1 MKQYA
6 LAIKVVLHA
15 GAEERECMNRSG
27 KLALVVCMS
36 AMLGAV
42 NCTGALAADAA
53 FGADIENWTEE
64 DWRSVAMADDSKV
77 MTGVVIREAAS
88 KKSRAAGYFYPG
100 AAAAVVNKGEEWT
113 EIRSGSVQGF
123 VKNRYLVFGEEA
135 KEAAL
140 RYGTRGVTANW
151 DEVYVFEQADADS
164 NIMGT
169 LGEGYKMEL
178 LADDGHWLTVKKGA
192 EDSVYVSS
200 EDVSKVLLLD
210 TAVPA
215 DGESVQAASA
225 VWHDEGSRASGE
237 ARNSQDSAPAEE
249 VYDAGAAEAVSTG
262 SEEYHEDAVQASYA
276 EQEYYDSGA
285 EAADSTYEDS
295 ESSYSADQN
304 MAVAKVSDDAHVQYL
319 YETYVEAQD
328 AAMNPVSDEDAQIKA
343 DAAVAAY
350 QNYVDAANGTDSG
363 SSDSYDSSYSSDSY
377 ESSDSSGS
385 DVYVLDSS
393 YEDSSSDSYSTESYS
408 TESYSTDSYST
419 ESYSNSYGDY
429 SDLDLLA
436 AIIYC
441 EAGNQCYD
449 GKVAVGAVVMNR
461 VKSSSFPNTVAEVL
475 DQAGQ
480 FSPASSGRLQNAIAN
495 GIPSEC
501 YSAAQDALN
510 GVDPVPGALYF
521 NTSSGTTKLGDHYFS

>member
-1 MKQYA
+1 MP
-6 LAIKVVLHA
+6 LAITGVLRD

-27 KLALVVCMS
+27 KLALIVCMS

-77 MTGVVIREAAS
+77 MTGVVVREAAS
-88 KKSRAAGYFYPG
+88 KKSRAAGYLYPG

-123 VKNRYLVFGEEA
+123 VRNRYLVFGEEA

-140 RYGTRGVTANW
+140 RYGTEGVTANW
-151 DEVYVFEQADADS
+151 DEVHVFEQADADS

-178 LADDGHWLTVKKGA
+178 LADDGHWLTVKKGT

-225 VWHDEGSRASGE
+225 VWYDEGSKPSGE
-237 ARNSQDSAPAEE
+237 AQASAPAED
-249 VYDAGAAEAVSTG
+249 VYDAGAAEAASSG

-285 EAADSTYEDS
+285 ESAESTNEAS
-295 ESSYSADQN
+295 ESSYSVDETIA
-304 MAVAKVSDDAHVQYL
+304 AAKVSDDAHVQYL
-319 YETYVEAQD
+319 YETYVEAQE
-328 AAMNPVSDEDAQIKA
+328 AAMNPVSDEDAQVKA
-343 DAAVAAY
+343 DAAVEAY

-363 SSDSYDSSYSSDSY
+363 SSDS
-377 ESSDSSGS
+377 SDSSASSDS
-385 DVYVLDSS
+385 DVYVMGSS
-393 YEDSSSDSYSTESYS
+393 SEDSSSDSSSS
-408 TESYSTDSYST
+408 
-419 ESYSNSYGDY
+419 ESYSNAYGDY

-436 AIIYC
+436 SIIYC

-475 DQAGQ
+475 NQPGQ